1 ASFPADRQ
9 ALLEAVTHGREL
21 AQLLEEHSPVE
32 ERRGSQP
39 WGLERLQEVEDRRDD
54 SIRSLRVPRVEGHQR
69 LKRLQL
75 RPQEGPLDGGQPT
88 FDEGRGL
95 VHLAHG
101 QCRRRRGPQRL
112 WGRCS
117 VQFGMLKPD
126 LPGGSMI
133 ARYVAAG
140 ELKRDGSTR
149 QQVLTEV
156 TCELVC

>member
-1 ASFPADRQ
+1 
-9 ALLEAVTHGREL
+9 
-21 AQLLEEHSPVE
+21 
-32 ERRGSQP
+32 
-39 WGLERLQEVEDRRDD
+39 
-54 SIRSLRVPRVEGHQR
+54 RSLRVPRVEGHQR

-156 TCELVC
+156 ACELVCLLLPAVACKQVNAESRDLTARLTALGR